1 VLWLSIQTN
10 YPLWDQVVQES
21 SEGPGVSGL
30 AAKPSGLELAPTASR
45 RAKYVLVASRPR
57 ETSMSSVESVQLSK
71 QIINHPTRHESPS
84 PTRPRTQKKSTSKAP
99 KRNQAWAQSR
109 PKHTLSPLTGSSIPP
124 PKTPTSS
131 RKFPNSFSP
140 PSTAITSASSATA
153 RLAPARHTPCP
164 ASRCERIQIF
174 QTSTTRELAMTN

>member
-30 AAKPSGLELAPTASR
+30 AAKPSGLDPTASR

-57 ETSMSSVESVQLSK
+57 ETSVSSVESVQLSK

-131 RKFPNSFSP
+131 RKFSQLVQSALDGYNVCIFCYGQTGSGKTYTMSSEQVRKNSNLPDFNH
-140 PSTAITSASSATA
+140 AG
-153 RLAPARHTPCP
+153 ARHD
-164 ASRCERIQIF
+164 
-174 QTSTTRELAMTN
+174 